1 MMEIEYLLG
10 IIVSVVVIAYLIYAL
25 VYAEK
30 F

>member
-10 IIVSVVVIAYLIYAL
+10 IFVSVLVIAYLIYAL